1 MLLVSRHVR
10 LVCSS
15 SIATPSARGII
26 GRSIKH
32 SANNV
37 LPSNAIRPFFK
48 DPPVKEDCPICFLP
62 MPVRILSCISRPPAT
77 ILSVPINDFA
87 KANEELAGVGTE
99 RYYACCGKTIC
110 RGCIHSF
117 QCSDNNKKCPFCN
130 SDRSNK
136 TVVEHVEDL
145 MKRVEANDPASMFM
159 LANSYQHGLNGLQ
172 QDHAK
177 AMELYARS
185 ANLGNSMAHNNL
197 AGVYNVGGDLK
208 KAKFHLE
215 DGRTRSGTIQPCLY
229 RSEVWRYGTSC

>member
-1 MLLVSRHVR
+1 MPLVSRHVR

-15 SIATPSARGII
+15 SIATPSARG
-26 GRSIKH
+26 KH
-32 SANNV
+32 KTLCKQCAAEQRDEA
-37 LPSNAIRPFFK
+37 LFK

-62 MPVRILSCISRPPAT
+62 MPVRILSCISLPPAT
-77 ILSVPINDFA
+77 IFSVPINDFA
-87 KANEELAGVGTE
+87 KANENEELAGVGTK

-110 RGCIHSF
+110 RVCIHSF

-136 TVVEHVEDL
+136 KVVEHVEDL

-177 AMELYARS
+177 AMELS
-185 ANLGNSMAHNNL
+185 
-197 AGVYNVGGDLK
+197 
-208 KAKFHLE
+208 
-215 DGRTRSGTIQPCLY
+215 
-229 RSEVWRYGTSC
+229 